1 MDYKWLEDLRKSLGL
16 TQEEVA
22 DKAEV
27 NRSYIAKIEA
37 GQTPSVRV
45 AKRIGSVL
53 GFSWQKFFEDGCDD
67 TSQKPT
73 GTES

>member
-1 MDYKWLEDLRKSLGL
+1 MDHQWLEDLRKSLGL

-27 NRSYIAKIEA
+27 DRSYIAKIEA

-45 AKRIGSVL
+45 AKRLGNVL
-53 GFSWQKFFEDGCDD
+53 GFSWQKFFEDGCDG
-67 TSQKPT
+67 TSQMPT
-73 GTES
+73 GTDS

>member
-1 MDYKWLEDLRKSLGL
+1 MAFEWLEDLRKSRDL

-22 DKAEV
+22 GMAEV
-27 NRSYIAKIEA
+27 DRSYIAKIEA

-45 AKRIGSVL
+45 AKRLGNVL
-53 GFSWQKFFEDGCDD
+53 GFQWQKFFEEECDE
-67 TSQKPT
+67 TSQKLT